1 MPASRP
7 TRTPPFRP
15 ENHGLSRPAQ
25 RPFIELNARL
35 ARYPARKPIT
45 RSKAPLADRA
55 AWAHIERKAHLLDA

>member
-15 ENHGLSRPAQ
+15 ENHGLARPAQ

-35 ARYPARKPIT
+35 ARDPACRPIT
-45 RSKAPLADRA
+45 RSKAPLAEHE
-55 AWAHIERKAHLLDA
+55 AWARIARKADLLDA